1 MSKRRLTIACFYC
14 SYAKSLIAMALDEN
28 KVIDVP
34 DEAADDDEEDVD
46 DDDDDAAAGDGDEEA
61 EASDEKPKSN
71 GAKATNGKKLET
83 IKEGGGAADEADST
97 GDGESKTGEAAGS
110 SKPPTGVDE
119 VSSSNGNAKA
129 AASSNDDERPSTSN
143 GDATASTSNGVTSGM
158 DVDQVED
165 DNEEGEGVSGSLQL
179 AWEILEAAAKIF
191 ARQGLSGLPYLAD
204 VQTELANIEF
214 ENGILDAAREDYGKQ
229 FVSYL
234 YCTIFTN
241 QFSNLQKK
249 RLRFTPSCPARIDVH
264 LPSCTTRSG

>member
-1 MSKRRLTIACFYC
+1 MSKRRLTIACVYC

-46 DDDDDAAAGDGDEEA
+46 DDEDDDADNGDEEA
-61 EASDEKPKSN
+61 KASDEKPKSN

-83 IKEGGGAADEADST
+83 IKEGGAADEADST
-97 GDGESKTGEAAGS
+97 GDGESKTEEAAGS

-143 GDATASTSNGVTSGM
+143 GDVTASTSNGATSGM

-214 ENGILDAAREDYGKQ
+214 ENGILDAAREDYGMQ
-229 FVSYL
+229 FDR
-234 YCTIFTN
+234 N
-241 QFSNLQKK
+241 
-249 RLRFTPSCPARIDVH
+249 
-264 LPSCTTRSG
+264 